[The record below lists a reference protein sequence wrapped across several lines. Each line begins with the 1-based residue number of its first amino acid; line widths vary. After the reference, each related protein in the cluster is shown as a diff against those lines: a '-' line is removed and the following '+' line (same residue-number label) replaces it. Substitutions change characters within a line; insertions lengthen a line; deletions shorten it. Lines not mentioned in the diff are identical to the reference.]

1 MFSSRT
7 PGDLAPNEL
16 ARVLA
21 SQVQAGHALI
31 DLTASNPTT
40 AGLPGA
46 EAWQARVAEALS
58 AGAREVYAPDPRGLA
73 SARAAVRGY
82 HAARGLDLATD
93 DIVLTASTSE
103 SYGFLFKLLCDPGD
117 EVLVPAP
124 SYPLFAH
131 LAELDAVVAR
141 AYPAGTVPELGPR
154 TRAVIVVSPN
164 NPTGAVLDR
173 AGLRALEAVA
183 ARAGAAIIGDE
194 VFADYIHD
202 AGAAARRASVLAAE
216 DALAFGL
223 GGLSKAAGLP
233 QLKLGWIGVA
243 GPPDLRA
250 QALARL
256 ELIADTYLS
265 VSTPVQAA
273 LPALLD
279 VGAEIRAA
287 IQARVAGNRRALL
300 GSGLDAAPPAA
311 GWYAVV
317 RLGPGQDDE
326 ATAAALLAEDRVQV
340 YPGYFFDIPSDERGA
355 EWLVLSLLPSP
366 ADFAEG
372 VRRLAA
378 RLTGAGT

>member
-7 PGDLAPNEL
+7 PDDLAPNDLAEL
-16 ARVLA
+16 LA
-21 SQVQAGHALI
+21 SQHHAGHAII

-40 AGLPGA
+40 AALPGA
-46 EAWQARVAEALS
+46 EAWQARVAGAL
-58 AGAREVYAPDPRGLA
+58 AEGARAAYEPDPRGLA
-73 SARAAVRGY
+73 SARAAVRDH

-131 LAELDAVVAR
+131 LAQLDAVAAR
-141 AYPAGTVPELGPR
+141 AYPAGTVPAFGPR
-154 TRAVIVVSPN
+154 ARAVIVVSPN

-173 AGLRALEAVA
+173 DGLRALEHAA

-194 VFADYIHD
+194 VFADYVHD
-202 AGAAARRASVLAAE
+202 PDTAARRASVLAAE
-216 DALAFGL
+216 GALAFGL

-243 GPPDLRA
+243 GPRALRA
-250 QALARL
+250 EALARL

-287 IQARVAGNRRALL
+287 ILARVAGNRRALS
-300 GSGLDAAPPAA
+300 GSALDAAPPPA

-317 RLGPGQDDE
+317 RLRPGQDDE

-355 EWLVLSLLPSP
+355 ESLVLSLLPP
-366 ADFAEG
+366 PGDFAEG
-372 VRRLAA
+372 LRRLEA
-378 RLTGAGT
+378 RLARAGA